1 MDEEEDEETETEDE
15 TVPEEEKAPEAD
27 KKDEVPD
34 TGEQTSLMYVIVLM
48 LVRQRQME
56 LICLW
61 AY

>member
-34 TGEQTSLMYVIVLM
+34 TGEQNSSMYAIILM
-48 LVRQRQME
+48 LVSA
-56 LICLW
+56 LGICFTTKKEK
-61 AY
+61 